1 MRTNAENFVKKCA
14 NESVLRGKFV
24 GKIRNFDG
32 FGVVFPHVCINKS
45 AILHGGAKLR
55 SKVYVYRCR
64 CVCVCVNTAPNFQ
77 VKFL

>member
-45 AILHGGAKLR
+45 AILHGGAKLYGL
-55 SKVYVYRCR
+55 KFTFIGAD
-64 CVCVCVNTAPNFQ
+64 VCVCA
-77 VKFL
+77 